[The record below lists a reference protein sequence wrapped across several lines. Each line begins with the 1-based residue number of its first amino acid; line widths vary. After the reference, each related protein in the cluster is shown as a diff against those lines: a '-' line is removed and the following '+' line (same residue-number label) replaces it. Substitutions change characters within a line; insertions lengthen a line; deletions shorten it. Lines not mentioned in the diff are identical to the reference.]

1 MKARIV
7 TELVCGGTK
16 ADDTACNG
24 RLHYHKDIYVK
35 CNTLKCDQRGVLY
48 HAPAFDL
55 VAFES
60 DEIKKQKAEAKKA
73 AAAKAKA
80 EAKAKEE
87 AEVKADD

>member
-1 MKARIV
+1 MKAIIV
-7 TELVCGGTK
+7 SELVCGGTK

-48 HAPAFDL
+48 HAPSFYL

-60 DEIKKQKAEAKKA
+60 DEIKKQKAEAKKVS
-73 AAAKAKA
+73 AAAKKA
-80 EAKAKEE
+80 EIKAQEE